1 SSGGLSASKTIQIIV
16 DAINDG
22 PSLTGPL
29 AIEAEEDTPIAVN
42 GVAVQDPDCDD
53 ALRGVLEIT
62 VAASNGTVQFI
73 GSVAGLYLMEA
84 LPGSLKVRGKT
95 GPVNAALA
103 GLSYEGVAEFSGT
116 DRIVVTADDLGHS
129 GTGSQLS
136 ASWSIEVL
144 VSASNDPPLIQ
155 APPELDLI
163 AGGVLFVV
171 EDEPSPLGVFGVSDI
186 DDAFLRVTV
195 SARVGN
201 VDETPSA
208 TGSSVSFEGT
218 ADEVSDALGSLTYT
232 SSLNWNSVA
241 YGRDVVSVEAWDY
254 SPAASLKG
262 GYVSFSFEVHVSQA
276 NDAPSIQGPT
286 GNTWAGQEDS
296 KIPLSNGGGIV
307 LHDPDSSDSD
317 GDLMEVKIVVEVG
330 KLFLPLSVAGGLY
343 LLNGDHPEGS
353 HEVWARGGLLELNRA
368 LQGLKY
374 QAPEEWNG
382 VDEVQVWVS
391 DLGGHQQG
399 QVALESSAL
408 FFVAVDAVADTPK
421 L

>member
-1 SSGGLSASKTIQIIV
+1 MHHHTNQTHDTLGLVIGTQEPSSAGLSASKTIQIIV

-29 AIEAEEDTPIAVN
+29 AIEADEDTPIAVN

-53 ALRGVLEIT
+53 APRGVLEIT

-171 EDEPSPLGVFGVSDI
+171 EDESSPLGVFRVSDI

-201 VDETPSA
+201 VGYDGIEEFGVVAVASRDEAPTA

-241 YGRDVVSVEAWDY
+241 YGRDVVEVSHVFNTV
-254 SPAASLKG
+254 PA
-262 GYVSFSFEVHVSQA
+262 
-276 NDAPSIQGPT
+276 
-286 GNTWAGQEDS
+286 
-296 KIPLSNGGGIV
+296 
-307 LHDPDSSDSD
+307 
-317 GDLMEVKIVVEVG
+317 
-330 KLFLPLSVAGGLY
+330 
-343 LLNGDHPEGS
+343 LL
-353 HEVWARGGLLELNRA
+353 LTF
-368 LQGLKY
+368 
-374 QAPEEWNG
+374 
-382 VDEVQVWVS
+382 
-391 DLGGHQQG
+391 DLGW
-399 QVALESSAL
+399 
-408 FFVAVDAVADTPK
+408 P
-421 L
+421 